1 MRSASQSLVVRRRR
15 TVERKRFLR
24 LSGVR
29 VARSW
34 CAHCGRLAVRP
45 FARPGRTMRYR
56 TLLAF
61 PVPADCAIPT
71 CSRCQSEYVGTET
84 RERLGVLLAPL
95 YERELTHRLQL
106 ALKEVLTVISQRKL
120 ELQLGLSQGYLS
132 RLLTGAGRPSEPLL
146 ALLMLLAGDPK
157 ARLMELERLAG
168 AAIPMTEQDLQRVC
182 SSHANRS
189 AD

>member
-1 MRSASQSLVVRRRR
+1 MRSASQSPVIHRRR
-15 TVERKRFLR
+15 TVERRRFLR
-24 LSGVR
+24 LKGVR
-29 VARSW
+29 VARSS

-71 CSRCQSEYVGTET
+71 CSRCQSEYVGAET
-84 RERLGVLLAPL
+84 RERLDVLLAPL
-95 YERELTHRLQL
+95 YERELTHRLQV

-120 ELQLGLSQGYLS
+120 ELRLGLSQGYLS

-146 ALLMLLAGDPK
+146 ALLMLLARDPR

-168 AAIPMTEQDLQRVC
+168 AAIPMTEPDLQRVC

>member
-1 MRSASQSLVVRRRR
+1 MRSASQSLVVHRRR

-24 LSGVR
+24 LNGMR
-29 VARSW
+29 VARSS

-61 PVPADCAIPT
+61 PVPVDCAIPT
-71 CSRCQSEYVGTET
+71 CSRCQSEYMDTDT
-84 RERLGVLLAPL
+84 MQRLDVQLAPL
-95 YERELTHRLQL
+95 YERELTHRLQI
-106 ALKEVLTVISQRKL
+106 ALTEVLTVISQRKL
-120 ELQLGLSQGYLS
+120 ELRLGLSQGYLS

-146 ALLMLLAGDPK
+146 ALLMLLACDPK

-168 AAIPMTEQDLQRVC
+168 AAVPMCELDFQRMC

>member
-24 LSGVR
+24 LSGVGA
-29 VARSW
+29 ARSW

-45 FARPGRTMRYR
+45 LARPGRTMLYR

-61 PVPADCAIPT
+61 PVPVYCAIPT
-71 CSRCQSEYVGTET
+71 CSRCQSEYIGTE
-84 RERLGVLLAPL
+84 ERQRLYVLLAPL
-95 YERELTHRLQL
+95 YERELTHRLQI
-106 ALKEVLTVISQRKL
+106 ALTEVLTVISQRKL
-120 ELQLGLSQGYLS
+120 ELRLGLSQVYLS

-146 ALLMLLAGDPK
+146 ALLMLLARDPK

-168 AAIPMTEQDLQRVC
+168 AAIPMTEQDLQRTC